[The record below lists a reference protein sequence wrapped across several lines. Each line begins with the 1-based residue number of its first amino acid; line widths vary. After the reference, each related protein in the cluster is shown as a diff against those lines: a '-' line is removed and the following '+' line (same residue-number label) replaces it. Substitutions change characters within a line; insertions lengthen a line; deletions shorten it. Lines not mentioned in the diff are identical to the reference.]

1 MATSKIRWPDT
12 AYVWTWLPG
21 ETEPVAAGAVEQDG
35 PLLRFIYANSYLAR
49 PNAISLYGPELPLR
63 SGVID
68 PLEGLNQAG
77 AIRDGSPDA
86 WGRSVIQFR
95 RRLGENDIPEIGY
108 MLESGTNRF
117 GANDFQEGPTNYLPR
132 ADSTPLDEL
141 AHAAMLAEEGRNL
154 SVAMAEAL
162 LHGTT
167 IGGAR
172 PKVLVH
178 DPDDGSEWIAKL
190 SAASDRVFSVVN
202 AEATCLE
209 LARRAGIRVPD
220 SKVTKSKDRSV
231 LLVRRF
237 DRTADGGRRH
247 VVSGLTV
254 VGLDEMQARYA
265 TYPALL
271 EPLRA
276 MGTDPVGVGAELF
289 ERIAFSIAIGNS
301 DDHARNHAAFWD
313 GHHLDLTP
321 AYDLAPGQ
329 RSGETAT
336 QAMAF
341 DVEGRIKQSNF
352 AALLTQARIYGLT
365 QQDARERID
374 RLVSSIRENWG
385 DAADVGELNQV
396 NREYLWGLQILNLA
410 AFYDYV

>member
-1 MATSKIRWPDT
+1 
-12 AYVWTWLPG
+12 
-21 ETEPVAAGAVEQDG
+21 
-35 PLLRFIYANSYLAR
+35 
-49 PNAISLYGPELPLR
+49 
-63 SGVID
+63 
-68 PLEGLNQAG
+68 
-77 AIRDGSPDA
+77 
-86 WGRSVIQFR
+86 
-95 RRLGENDIPEIGY
+95 
-108 MLESGTNRF
+108 
-117 GANDFQEGPTNYLPR
+117 
-132 ADSTPLDEL
+132 
-141 AHAAMLAEEGRNL
+141 MLAEEGRNL
-154 SVAMAEAL
+154 STAMAEAL

-220 SKVTKSKDRSV
+220 SKVTTSRDRSV

-276 MGTDPVGVGAELF
+276 MGTDPAGVGAELF

-321 AYDLAPGQ
+321 AYDLAPVQ
-329 RSGETAT
+329 HSGETAT

-341 DVEGRIKQSNF
+341 DVEGRIKRSHF
-352 AALLTQARIYGLT
+352 AALLGQARIYGLT

-374 RLVSSIRENWG
+374 RLVASIRENWS
-385 DAADVGELNQV
+385 DAADVGELNQT
-396 NREYLWGLQILNLA
+396 NREYLWGLQILNPA
-410 AFYDYV
+410 AFYDYL